1 MRITAIG
8 ISISNIFIRINVIV
22 HSSVDVCLNPLS
34 YPLVEMRLVLPSM
47 VVVSTVME
55 GTSYSTRL
63 QGSIQLRS
71 PNCITLN
78 KSFTPLCFSFL
89 SYMIAV
95 ITVYTSQGY

>member
-1 MRITAIG
+1 MQGDLKSEATWFHAYYHYRDG
-8 ISISNIFIRINVIV
+8 ISNIFIRINVIV

-63 QGSIQLRS
+63 QGSISSDL
-71 PNCITLN
+71 P
-78 KSFTPLCFSFL
+78 
-89 SYMIAV
+89 AA
-95 ITVYTSQGY
+95 